1 MNTAIVLAAITAL
14 ATTAGGYLA
23 IKSKDRLHLV
33 LGLSAGLLLG
43 LVAFDL
49 LPEVFELGT
58 QEIFHAPAVS
68 VALIAG
74 FLLLHFYEQLFG
86 SHEPAESDYGHDHK
100 HSSSV
105 AGSLGALAMGGH
117 VFLDGLALGV
127 AFKVSSDLGI
137 AVFFALLVHAFS
149 DGLNTVSFL
158 IKSGTW
164 GKKGIWL
171 LGVDA
176 IARISG
182 AALGTTLVLG
192 DNLIAIYLAIFA
204 GIVIYLATSHILPE
218 AHSLHS
224 SRLTIL
230 ATILGVL
237 VATITLG
244 DAVFNKGRYFG
255 GRLLR
260 YMMEPMDPQRLA
272 FGLGVLGLVMAG
284 VNWLFAEFTSQD
296 TWLYYTSFG
305 DFLLTVVL
313 MLAVMRYART
323 EP

>member
-1 MNTAIVLAAITAL
+1 MNIAIILAATTAL

-58 QEIFHAPAVS
+58 HELLGAPAVS
-68 VALIAG
+68 VALVGG

-86 SHEPAESDYGHDHK
+86 SHEPAESDYGHDHS
-100 HSSSV
+100 HSSNV
-105 AGSLGALAMGGH
+105 AGALGALAMGGH

-127 AFKVSSDLGI
+127 AFKVSSDLGV
-137 AVFFALLVHAFS
+137 AVFIALLVHAFS

-158 IKSGTW
+158 IKSGAW

-176 IARISG
+176 IARVSG
-182 AALGTTLVLG
+182 AVLGTTLALS
-192 DNLIAIYLAIFA
+192 NNFIAIYLALFA

-218 AHSLHS
+218 AHSRHS
-224 SRLTIL
+224 SRWTIV
-230 ATILGVL
+230 ATIAGVL
-237 VATITLG
+237 VMWALVSYLHAG
-244 DAVFNKGRYFG
+244 DSHSHGETTASHQSESTTNDST
-255 GRLLR
+255 
-260 YMMEPMDPQRLA
+260 P
-272 FGLGVLGLVMAG
+272 
-284 VNWLFAEFTSQD
+284 
-296 TWLYYTSFG
+296 
-305 DFLLTVVL
+305 
-313 MLAVMRYART
+313 T
-323 EP
+323 EDDHNH

>member
-1 MNTAIVLAAITAL
+1 MNIAIALAALTAL
-14 ATTAGGYLA
+14 ATTAGGFLA

-100 HSSSV
+100 HSSNI
-105 AGSLGALAMGGH
+105 AGALGALAMGGH

-137 AVFFALLVHAFS
+137 AVFIALLVHAFS

-158 IKSGTW
+158 VKSGKW
-164 GKKGIWL
+164 GRKGIWL

-176 IARISG
+176 IARVSG

-192 DNLIAIYLAIFA
+192 DNLIAIYLAVFS

-218 AHSLHS
+218 AHSRHS
-224 SRLTIL
+224 SKLTIL
-230 ATILGVL
+230 ATILGVF
-237 VATITLG
+237 V
-244 DAVFNKGRYFG
+244 
-255 GRLLR
+255 
-260 YMMEPMDPQRLA
+260 MW
-272 FGLGVLGLVMAG
+272 GLVSYLHSG
-284 VNWLFAEFTSQD
+284 D
-296 TWLYYTSFG
+296 THSHGSNT
-305 DFLLTVVL
+305 
-313 MLAVMRYART
+313 AVHEEVDHMD
-323 EP
+323 EEGEHHEEEHEHKEGEVHEEDHVE

>member
-1 MNTAIVLAAITAL
+1 MNTALILAAVTAL
-14 ATTAGGYLA
+14 ATTAGGFLA
-23 IKSKDRLHLV
+23 IKAKDRLHLV

-58 QEIFHAPAVS
+58 SELLGAPAVS

-100 HSSSV
+100 HASSV

-137 AVFFALLVHAFS
+137 AVFIALLVHAFS

-158 IKSGTW
+158 IKSGKW

-182 AALGTTLVLG
+182 AALGATLALG
-192 DNLIAIYLAIFA
+192 DNLIAIYLAAFA

-218 AHSLHS
+218 AHSQHS
-224 SRLTIL
+224 SRFTIL

-237 VATITLG
+237 VMWALVSYLHSG
-244 DAVFNKGRYFG
+244 DAHSHGSG
-255 GRLLR
+255 T
-260 YMMEPMDPQRLA
+260 EIHEEHHD
-272 FGLGVLGLVMAG
+272 
-284 VNWLFAEFTSQD
+284 
-296 TWLYYTSFG
+296 G
-305 DFLLTVVL
+305 DKDH
-313 MLAVMRYART
+313 AHKDEHHDKEDHAK
-323 EP
+323 

>member
-1 MNTAIVLAAITAL
+1 MNIAIGLAALTAI
-14 ATTAGGYLA
+14 ATTAGGFLA

-68 VALIAG
+68 VALIGG

-86 SHEPAESDYGHDHK
+86 SHEPAESDYGHDHE
-100 HSSSV
+100 HSSNI
-105 AGSLGALAMGGH
+105 AGALGALAMGGH

-137 AVFFALLVHAFS
+137 AVFIALLVHAFS

-158 IKSGTW
+158 IKSGKW
-164 GKKGIWL
+164 GRKGIWL

-176 IARISG
+176 VARVSG
-182 AALGTTLVLG
+182 AALGTTLALSNNV
-192 DNLIAIYLAIFA
+192 IAIYLAVFA

-218 AHSLHS
+218 AHSRHS
-224 SRLTIL
+224 SKLTIL
-230 ATILGVL
+230 ATILGVIIMWGL
-237 VATITLG
+237 VSYLHSG
-244 DAVFNKGRYFG
+244 DAHSHGSGTEVHEEVGHHDEE
-255 GRLLR
+255 
-260 YMMEPMDPQRLA
+260 MHEDE
-272 FGLGVLGLVMAG
+272 AG
-284 VNWLFAEFTSQD
+284 HHDEEMHDEEEVPA
-296 TWLYYTSFG
+296 G
-305 DFLLTVVL
+305 
-313 MLAVMRYART
+313 
-323 EP
+323 